1 MAQKRQILLR
11 ELMQT
16 LKQPLLLPLL
26 LQDGVFELKLALEAL
41 SLEQYVRLQL
51 K

>member
-1 MAQKRQILLR
+1 
-11 ELMQT
+11 MQT
-16 LKQPLLLPLL
+16 LKQPLLLALL